1 MMKKILTISCLLL
14 PLVLLSADL
23 TPIALSAQASD
34 DIITIKL
41 ISSVDKLQPGAA
53 NRLALEIQIKEPY
66 HINSV
71 ELTEEYMIPT
81 SVSLTGPEG
90 VDFGKLEFPE
100 AVVKTLSF
108 SETPLSV
115 YEGSLR
121 VFSTI
126 TLPES
131 FDGREIIVTGV
142 IGYQACDDQA
152 CLPPAELEFRQAF
165 PVGAKGE
172 LVTVINLPIF
182 ASAPMAVKAAETEGA
197 KQEQTGTEP
206 LGLESAAAQ
215 KTEEATAIEEG
226 AFSSTVEERGLLLTF
241 VLIFLGGLGLNLT
254 PCVYPLIPITI
265 GYFGGQAQGR
275 KGGVFSHAVL
285 YVLGM
290 ALTYSALGVIA
301 ALTGSLFGG
310 AMQNPIVL
318 ILVALVMVAL
328 ALSMFN
334 LYEFR
339 LPSFLTKLAGGSQ
352 KGYFGTLLM
361 GLTVGLVA
369 APCIGPF
376 VLGLLT
382 YVGARGQVLLG
393 FLMFFVLALGLGLPF
408 LFLAVF
414 SGSLDRLPRSG
425 LWMVWVRTIF
435 GFVLLGMAVYF
446 LRPLFPDTLFY
457 HLTLAIILL
466 VGGIYLAWLEPS
478 KISGKAFPLL
488 RQLIGILFFAGAL
501 ILAVQGVRE
510 YVRESLQKAPSAGG
524 SVLPRDGIQWA
535 SYSDEKLEQAAAEA
549 RPVLMDFYADWCIP
563 CKELDKQTF
572 SQPEVVETSRNFV
585 MLKVDLTTS
594 SNFVSARLKNQFQIK
609 GVPTLVLLKPDG
621 SEAVDL
627 RIVGFVKKDKLLA
640 NMEKALAP
648 AK

>member
-14 PLVLLSADL
+14 SLVLLSADL
-23 TPIALSAQASD
+23 MPIALTAQASD
-34 DIITIKL
+34 DIITVKL

-53 NRLALEIQIKEPY
+53 NRLALEIQIKAPY

-100 AVVKTLSF
+100 AVLKTLSF
-108 SETPLSV
+108 SDTPLSV
-115 YEGSLR
+115 YEGTLR

-126 TLPES
+126 TLPGS
-131 FDGREIIVTGV
+131 FDGREITVTGAV
-142 IGYQACDDQA
+142 GYQACDDQA

-165 PVGAKGE
+165 PVAAKGE

-182 ASAPMAVKAAETEGA
+182 ASAPLAMKAVEAEGA
-197 KQEQTGTEP
+197 KQQQTGTER
-206 LGLESAAAQ
+206 LGSESAAAQ

-241 VLIFLGGLGLNLT
+241 ILIFLGGLGLNLT

-290 ALTYSALGVIA
+290 ALTYSTLGVIA

-318 ILVALVMVAL
+318 ILVAIVMVAL

-339 LPSFLTKLAGGSQ
+339 LPSFLTKLAGGGQ

-446 LRPLFPDTLFY
+446 LRPIFPDTLFY

-478 KISGKAFPLL
+478 KIGGKVFPLL

-501 ILAVQGVRE
+501 ILTVQGVRE

-524 SVLPRDGIQWA
+524 SVLPSGGIQWA
-535 SYSDEKLEQAAAEA
+535 SYSDDKLEQAAAEA

-572 SQPEVVETSRNFV
+572 AQPEVVEMSRNFV
-585 MLKVDLTTS
+585 MLKVDLTSS

-627 RIVGFVKKDKLLA
+627 RIVGFVKKEKLLA
-640 NMEKALAP
+640 AMEKALAS
-648 AK
+648 AN

>member
-1 MMKKILTISCLLL
+1 MMKKILAISCLLL
-14 PLVLLSADL
+14 PLVLLSAAL
-23 TPIALSAQASD
+23 TPIAMAAQAND
-34 DIITIKL
+34 DIITVKL

-53 NRLALEIQIKEPY
+53 NRLALEILIKEPY
-66 HINSV
+66 HINAA
-71 ELTEEYMIPT
+71 EITEEYMIPT
-81 SVSLTGPEG
+81 TVNLAGPEG
-90 VDFGKLEFPE
+90 VNFEKLEFPE

-115 YEGSLR
+115 YEGKVR
-121 VFSTI
+121 IFSTV

-131 FDGREIIVTGV
+131 FDGREVIVVGV
-142 IGYQACDDQA
+142 VGYQACDDRS

-165 PVGAKGE
+165 PVAAKGE
-172 LVTVINLPIF
+172 LVTAINLPIF
-182 ASAPMAVKAAETEGA
+182 SSAPTGA
-197 KQEQTGTEP
+197 QKKEE
-206 LGLESAAAQ
+206 AAAP
-215 KTEEATAIEEG
+215 EEG
-226 AFSSTVEERGLLLTF
+226 VFTSTVEERGLFLTF
-241 VLIFLGGLGLNLT
+241 VLIFLGGLALNLT

-265 GYFGGQAQGR
+265 GYFGGQARGR

-290 ALTYSALGVIA
+290 AMTYSALGVVA
-301 ALTGSLFGG
+301 ALTGGLFGG
-310 AMQNPIVL
+310 AMQNPVVL
-318 ILVALVMVAL
+318 VGVAVVMVAL

-352 KGYFGTLLM
+352 KGYLGTLLM

-382 YVGARGQVLLG
+382 YVGARGQVFLG

-446 LRPLFPDTLFY
+446 LRPLFPDPLIY
-457 HLTLAIILL
+457 HLTLALILL

-478 KISGKAFPLL
+478 KIIGKVFPLV

-501 ILAVQGVRE
+501 ILATQGVRE
-510 YVRESLQKAPSAGG
+510 YVHESLQNAPTAAGSAL
-524 SVLPRDGIQWA
+524 STSGIQW
-535 SYSDEKLEQAAAEA
+535 SDYSDQELEQAAVEA
-549 RPVLMDFYADWCIP
+549 RPLLMDFYADWCIP
-563 CKELDKQTF
+563 CKELDKLTF
-572 SQPEVVETSRNFV
+572 SQPEVVEMSRKFV
-585 MLKVDLTTS
+585 MVKVDLTSS
-594 SNFVSARLKNQFQIK
+594 SNITAIRLKDQYKIK
-609 GVPTLVLLKPDG
+609 GVPTLVFLKPDG

-627 RIVGFVKKDKLLA
+627 RIVGFVKKETLLA

-648 AK
+648 AD

>member
-1 MMKKILTISCLLL
+1 MKKILAISCLLL
-14 PLVLLSADL
+14 PMLLLSATL
-23 TPIALSAQASD
+23 TPIAMAAQAND
-34 DIITIKL
+34 DIITVKL
-41 ISSVDKLQPGAA
+41 ISSVDKLQPGGA
-53 NRLALEIQIKEPY
+53 NRLALEILIKEPY
-66 HINSV
+66 HINAA
-71 ELTEEYMIPT
+71 EITEEYMIPT
-81 SVSLTGPEG
+81 TISLAGPGG
-90 VDFGKLEFPE
+90 VNFEKLEFPE

-115 YEGSLR
+115 YEGTVR
-121 VFSTI
+121 VFSTV

-131 FDGREIIVTGV
+131 FDGREVIVVGV
-142 IGYQACDDQA
+142 VGYQACDDQA

-165 PVGAKGE
+165 PVAAKGE
-172 LVTVINLPIF
+172 LVTAINLPIF
-182 ASAPMAVKAAETEGA
+182 ASAPQAGQVKQAEGA
-197 KQEQTGTEP
+197 KPEQTKVAP
-206 LGLESAAAQ
+206 SAPGSTAAQ
-215 KTEEATAIEEG
+215 KTEKTAASEEG
-226 AFSSTVEERGLLLTF
+226 AFTSTVEERGLFLTF
-241 VLIFLGGLGLNLT
+241 VLIFLGGLALNLT

-265 GYFGGQAQGR
+265 GYFGGQAKGR
-275 KGGVFSHAVL
+275 KGGIFSHAVL

-290 ALTYSALGVIA
+290 AMTYSALGVVA

-310 AMQNPIVL
+310 AMQNPVVL
-318 ILVALVMVAL
+318 VGVAVVMVAL

-352 KGYFGTLLM
+352 KGYLGTLLM

-382 YVGARGQVLLG
+382 YVGARGQVFLG

-435 GFVLLGMAVYF
+435 GFILIGMAVYF

-457 HLTLAIILL
+457 HLTLALILL

-478 KISGKAFPLL
+478 KISGKVFSLM
-488 RQLIGILFFAGAL
+488 RQLIGIVFLAGAL
-501 ILAVQGVRE
+501 ILAAQGIQE
-510 YVRESLQKAPSAGG
+510 YVHESLQNAPTAAG
-524 SVLPRDGIQWA
+524 SELSSSGIQWLA
-535 SYSDEKLEQAAAEA
+535 YSDKELEQGAAEA

-563 CKELDKQTF
+563 CKELDKLTF
-572 SQPEVVETSRNFV
+572 SQPEVVEMSRKFV
-585 MLKVDLTTS
+585 MLKVDLTSS
-594 SNFVSARLKNQFQIK
+594 SNIAAIRLKNQYQIK

-621 SEAVDL
+621 AEAGDL
-627 RIVGFVKKDKLLA
+627 RIVGFVKKEKLLD
-640 NMEKALAP
+640 NMEKTLAP
-648 AK
+648 PK

>member
-1 MMKKILTISCLLL
+1 MKKILAISCLLL

-23 TPIALSAQASD
+23 TPIAMAAQAND
-34 DIITIKL
+34 DIITVKL
-41 ISSVDKLQPGAA
+41 ISSVDRLQPGAA
-53 NRLALEIQIKEPY
+53 NRLALEILIKEPY
-66 HINSV
+66 HINAA
-71 ELTEEYMIPT
+71 EITEEYMIPT
-81 SVSLTGPEG
+81 TVNLAGPEG
-90 VDFGKLEFPE
+90 VNFEKLEFPE

-115 YEGSLR
+115 YEGKVR
-121 VFSTI
+121 IFSTV

-131 FDGREIIVTGV
+131 FDGREVIVVGV
-142 IGYQACDDQA
+142 VGYQACDDRS

-165 PVGAKGE
+165 PVAAKGE
-172 LVTVINLPIF
+172 LVTAINLPVF
-182 ASAPMAVKAAETEGA
+182 SSAPTGA
-197 KQEQTGTEP
+197 QKKEE
-206 LGLESAAAQ
+206 AAAP
-215 KTEEATAIEEG
+215 EEG
-226 AFSSTVEERGLLLTF
+226 AFTSTVEERGLVLTF
-241 VLIFLGGLGLNLT
+241 VLIFVGGLALNLT

-265 GYFGGQAQGR
+265 GYFGGQARGR

-290 ALTYSALGVIA
+290 AMTYSALGVVA
-301 ALTGSLFGG
+301 ALTGGLFGG
-310 AMQNPIVL
+310 AMQNPVVL
-318 ILVALVMVAL
+318 VGVAVVMVAL

-352 KGYFGTLLM
+352 KGYLGTLLM

-382 YVGARGQVLLG
+382 YVGARGQVFLG

-446 LRPLFPDTLFY
+446 LRPLFPDPLIY
-457 HLTLAIILL
+457 HLTLALILL

-478 KISGKAFPLL
+478 KIVGKVFPLV

-501 ILAVQGVRE
+501 ILATQGVRE
-510 YVRESLQKAPSAGG
+510 YVHESLQNAPTAAGSAL
-524 SVLPRDGIQWA
+524 SSSGIQW
-535 SYSDEKLEQAAAEA
+535 SDYSDKELEQAVVEA
-549 RPVLMDFYADWCIP
+549 RPLLMDFYADWCIP
-563 CKELDKQTF
+563 CKELDKLTF
-572 SQPEVVETSRNFV
+572 SQPEVVEMSRKFV
-585 MLKVDLTTS
+585 MVKVDLTSS
-594 SNFVSARLKNQFQIK
+594 SNITAIRLKDQYKIK
-609 GVPTLVLLKPDG
+609 GVPTLVFLKPDG

-627 RIVGFVKKDKLLA
+627 RIVGFVKKETLLA

-648 AK
+648 AD